1 MGQQFKSV
9 YLNDQ
14 MATSDQKSTTL
25 AFGDKDLDLYS
36 QVKDL
41 SSVEIRELLG
51 SNTYSGLEKKAQM
64 EGRSLNSYCLY
75 LLRKALKNNHQ
86 STDLDQQLIN
96 PIHTTFR
103 GGIGDPLHN
112 WYPYLE
118 GYSPDFVTA
127 IIDRYLSTAKS
138 IYDPFSGS
146 GTTPIAV
153 ALRGISASY
162 SEVNP
167 VMQIVSE
174 AKISARQLSATHHL
188 EVISNLNKISENLEQ
203 LVEGLPVD
211 TLLDTTYKACFGNSK
226 FFDEAT
232 YNDVLKLRTYAD
244 ILGATSPT
252 TAKFFT
258 VAILRA
264 LVPASLLQRS
274 GDLRYKTAKEIANK
288 KVSLIPEIKKNI
300 TMMAQDLEK
309 VNSIDVKPILLTENA
324 KNIGKLPKLNIDGV
338 VTSPPYLNGT
348 NYFRNTKVELWFIRG
363 ISEAKDLTAYRA
375 RAVTAGINDVTNR
388 YKIEKL
394 SDNLQNLV
402 SELETKSYDQRI
414 AKMVHYY
421 FIDMIK
427 IFKGLTKH
435 LTKGAVVAIDIG
447 DSIYSNVHVPT
458 DAILKELLTGI
469 GYELVED
476 VTLRK
481 RTSRNGGQ
489 ALKQVLLVF
498 KYVGRSQTKSI
509 KKRNLPVWES
519 FKNEQPHHTL
529 PYSKRNWGNSL
540 HSLCSYQG
548 KMKPSLAYF
557 LIKSFT
563 KPGDRML
570 DPFVGVGTIPFE
582 GALNGVQTF
591 GFDISPAALVISQA
605 KLGNVDAIS
614 CEHILNELEGWI
626 KGKRFTNTEFE
637 SAARFG
643 YNRKLAEYYNKD
655 TLGEILSARNYFKQV
670 GSLDDNHALVMSCL
684 LHILHGNRP
693 YALSRR
699 SHGIT
704 PFAPSGDFEYR
715 ELMPRLRVKVRKS
728 INVDPGTS
736 YVPGKTYFQD
746 ITASWPAE
754 VDDLDSIITSPPFFD
769 STRFYQANWLRL
781 WFAGWND
788 EDFKLKPKIFID
800 EKQKKSFDV
809 YETIFRQSRERL
821 KEGGHLVLHLGKSK
835 KSDMAAELAV
845 RAKPWFNVIDVFSE
859 NVDHTESHG
868 IRDKGT
874 VTEHQFLILG

>member
-1 MGQQFKSV
+1 MGQQFKSI

-14 MATSDQKSTTL
+14 LVTSDQKSTTL
-25 AFGDKDLDLYS
+25 AFGDKDLDLYA

-41 SSVEIRELLG
+41 SSVEVRELLG
-51 SNTYSGLEKKAQM
+51 SHTYSAIEKRAQSK
-64 EGRSLNSYCLY
+64 GYSLNAYCLQ
-75 LLRKALKNNHQ
+75 LLRNSLKKSAVYNAN
-86 STDLDQQLIN
+86 DQQLID

-127 IIDRYLSTAKS
+127 IIDQYLPNAKN

-153 ALRGISASY
+153 ALRGINASY

-167 VMQIVSE
+167 VMQTVSE
-174 AKISARQLSATHHL
+174 AKMSARQLSESHRL
-188 EVISNLNKISENLEQ
+188 EVILNLKKISENLDTLLED
-203 LVEGLPVD
+203 VPAD
-211 TLLDTTYKACFGNSK
+211 TLLDITYKACFGDSN
-226 FFDEAT
+226 FFDDST
-232 YNDVLKLRTYAD
+232 YCSVLKLRTYID
-244 ILGATSPT
+244 ILGGTSPT

-258 VAILRA
+258 VAVLRA
-264 LVPASLLQRS
+264 LVPSSLLQRS
-274 GDLRYKTAKEIANK
+274 GDLRYKTPKELLNK
-288 KVSLIPEIKKNI
+288 KVPLVAEVKNNLAMIARDLQDVDIVEIKP
-300 TMMAQDLEK
+300 
-309 VNSIDVKPILLTENA
+309 VLLTENA
-324 KNIGKLPKLNIDGV
+324 KNIGKLPKLNIEGV

-375 RAVTAGINDVTNR
+375 KTVTAGINDVTNR
-388 YKIEKL
+388 HKVDTL
-394 SDNLQNLV
+394 SENLQKLV
-402 SELETKSYDQRI
+402 SELEAKSYDQRI

-421 FIDMIK
+421 FIDMVR

-435 LTKGAVVAIDIG
+435 LTEGAVVAIDIG

-458 DAILKELLTGI
+458 DVILKELLTGI
-469 GYELVED
+469 GYEAID
-476 VTLRK
+476 DITLRK

-489 ALKQVLLVF
+489 ALRQVLLVF
-498 KYVGRSQTKSI
+498 KYTNRTTITKPS
-509 KKRNLPVWES
+509 KKKLSEWES
-519 FKNEQPHHTL
+519 FKTKQPHHDL
-529 PYSKRNWGNSL
+529 PYSKRNWGNPL
-540 HSLCSYQG
+540 HSICSYQG
-548 KMKPSLAYF
+548 KMKPSLAHF

-563 KPGDRML
+563 QPGDRIL

-582 GALNGVQTF
+582 GALNGVRTF

-605 KLGNVDAIS
+605 KIGVTEADRCEAI
-614 CEHILNELEGWI
+614 LDDLETWI
-626 KGKRFTNTEFE
+626 KDKRFTQSDFE
-637 SAARFG
+637 SASNFG

-655 TLGEILSARNYFKQV
+655 TLGEILSARNYFKHKK
-670 GSLDDNHALVMSCL
+670 SLDDNDALVMACL

-699 SHGIT
+699 SHSIT
-704 PFAPSGDFEYR
+704 PFAPTGDFEYR
-715 ELMPRLRVKVRKS
+715 ELIPRLRAKVRKS
-728 INVDPGTS
+728 INIDLGKS
-736 YVPGKTYFQD
+736 YTPGKTYFQD

-754 VDDLDSIITSPPFFD
+754 VDNLNAIITSPPFFD
-769 STRFYQANWLRL
+769 STRFHQANWLRL
-781 WFAGWND
+781 WFSGWND
-788 EDFKLKPKIFID
+788 RDFKLKPKIFID

-821 KEGGHLVLHLGKSK
+821 KEGGYLVLHLGKSK
-835 KSDMAAELAV
+835 KSDMSAELAIKA
-845 RAKPWFNVIDVFSE
+845 RPWFNVIDSFSE
-859 NVDHTESHG
+859 NVSHTESHG